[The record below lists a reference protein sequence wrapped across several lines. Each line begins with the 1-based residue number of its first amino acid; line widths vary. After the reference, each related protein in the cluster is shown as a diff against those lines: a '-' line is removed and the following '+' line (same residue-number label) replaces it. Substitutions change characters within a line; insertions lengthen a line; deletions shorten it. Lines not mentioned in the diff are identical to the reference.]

1 MTNTKRANGKLI
13 RKIEKLDRAWRL
25 EGKTEGRTENALAWR
40 LGQAARAGMGRKSRQ
55 VQNRSAA
62 RLGQLSGWEQYA

>member
-13 RKIEKLDRAWRL
+13 RKIEKLDRKWRL
-25 EGKTEGRTENALAWR
+25 EGKPEGRTANDLAMF
-40 LGQAARAGMGRKSRQ
+40 LGRAARAGMGAKSRK

-62 RLGQLSGWEQYA
+62 KLGQRSGWEK